1 MRTTTPPIVV
11 MGVQG
16 SGKSTIGQLLADRLG
31 VPFIDGDRLHSTEN
45 IAIMAAGSALTDVE
59 RIPWLREVGRVLAE
73 GSDPGVVVACSAL
86 KRSYRDL
93 LRESAPTLFVVD
105 PEGPM
110 DLVAAR
116 ISARQHEYMPPVL
129 LQSQYDTLEPLGADE
144 LGVIVDISQP
154 PAGIVGAAL
163 DALGTLGVLVGR
175 TEGARHA
182 D

>member
-16 SGKSTIGQLLADRLG
+16 SGKSTIGQLLADRLD
-31 VPFIDGDRLHSTEN
+31 VPFIDGDRLHSKEN
-45 IAIMAAGSALTDVE
+45 ISIMAAGSALTDDE
-59 RIPWLREVGRVLAE
+59 RMPWLREVGRVLAE
-73 GSDPGVVVACSAL
+73 HNGPGVVVACSAL

-110 DLVAAR
+110 ELVAAR
-116 ISARQHEYMPPVL
+116 ISARQHEYMPPAL
-129 LQSQYDTLEPLGADE
+129 LQSQYDTLEPLSADE

-154 PAGIVGAAL
+154 PASIVGVAL
-163 DALGTLGVLVGR
+163 DTIDTLVGQAG
-175 TEGARHA
+175 GAPSC
-182 D
+182 